1 MRQEQREGR
10 NKGIVAG
17 VAALAMMFSAVV
29 LFGYNAFQ
37 NNLGTVAAPIPVVA
51 RWSSMP
57 VAWLMNAST
66 PSNNVS
72 NSTADCNNTLA
83 NCIQLSLAA
92 GFSTWSNAKVPIGN
106 TPATLTDVAAS
117 YSGNSSLSSPVYN
130 DCQNVIGFS
139 DTSSS
144 DFSTGTIAFTEV
156 STATASSPT
165 AFPFQYQCNGGAMK
179 TCNYA
184 NCVADA
190 DIEFN
195 PSEKFTTSLS
205 PPAGTFSLQ
214 SVATHEEGHLLG
226 LNHSGIGHSVMFP
239 FGDSTFAG
247 QQIQVSTDDA
257 IGISFLYP
265 SASFST
271 ATGSISG
278 TVNLSGTGV
287 FGAHVVA
294 VNAATGDAVTDGLT
308 APDGAYNLVGVPPGS
323 YYILALPLAP
333 DANSGIL
340 TMDNFS
346 GWVCGYADST
356 CTTLP
361 QNPTSYTAR
370 YH

>member
-1 MRQEQREGR
+1 MRQEQRAGR
-10 NKGIVAG
+10 NRGVVAG
-17 VAALAMMFSAVV
+17 VATLAMMFSAVMV
-29 LFGYNAFQ
+29 FGYNAFQ
-37 NNLGTVAAPIPVVA
+37 NNLGTVASPIPVVA

-57 VAWLMNAST
+57 VAWFMNAST

-92 GFSTWSNAKVPIGN
+92 GFNTWSDAKVPIGN
-106 TPATLTDVAAS
+106 TSATLTDVAAS
-117 YSGNSSLSSPVYN
+117 YAGNSSLTNPVYN

-139 DTSSS
+139 DTNTS

-165 AFPFQYQCNGGAMK
+165 AFPFQYQCSGGTTK

-184 NCVADA
+184 DCVADA

-226 LNHSGIGHSVMFP
+226 LDHSGIAHSVMFP
-239 FGDSTFAG
+239 FGDSTAAG
-247 QQIQVSTDDA
+247 QQLHLSTDDA

-278 TVNLSGTGV
+278 SVNLSGTGV

-294 VNAATGDAVTDGLT
+294 VNVSTGDAVIDGLT
-308 APDGAYNLVGVPPGS
+308 APGGTYKLVGVPPGS
-323 YYILALPLAP
+323 YYVLALPMAP

-346 GWVCGYADST
+346 GWVCGYADSS
-356 CTTLP
+356 CTSP
-361 QNPTSYTAR
+361 PENPTSYTAR